1 LEGSHAL
8 RNVMTVH
15 SPPSTSLGTRRSDDV
30 VRRIF
35 LGSFDSSRNM
45 MTVHSPPSTSLG
57 TRRSGDGFMKSRYAV
72 GLFQRISPGRFTD
85 VTDIPRVDIGLEL
98 GALY

>member
-1 LEGSHAL
+1 
-8 RNVMTVH
+8 MTVH

-30 VRRIF
+30 VRTVF

-57 TRRSGDGFMKSRYAV
+57 TRRSDDGFMKSRYAV
-72 GLFQRISPGRFTD
+72 GLFQRISWRFTD